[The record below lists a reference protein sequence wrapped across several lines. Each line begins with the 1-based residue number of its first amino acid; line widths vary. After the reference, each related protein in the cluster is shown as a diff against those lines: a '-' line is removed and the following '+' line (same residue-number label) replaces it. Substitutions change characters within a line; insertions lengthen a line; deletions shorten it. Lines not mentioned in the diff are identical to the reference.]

1 MTRRGSLAYYLAA
14 WVCGSFFFAA
24 ARFIAAPKNL
34 DYLLTPD
41 TRGFLAAVFFILAY
55 GWLFTLGLALLLRWL
70 AKQLQ
75 WGTALPWS
83 VCGGALAFLFTLIF
97 TFFPENLT
105 ARSGWLRFLTKLFR
119 LNSANGVPPD
129 CQTALTVLA
138 TILAGTATA
147 YVLFRIDRAFAG
159 QESAS
164 K

>member
-1 MTRRGSLAYYLAA
+1 MTRRGSLAYHLAA

-83 VCGGALAFLFTLIF
+83 VCGWGMALPLTLLI
-97 TFFPENLT
+97 TFFSENL
-105 ARSGWLRFLTKLFR
+105 APPPRRLRFLTQM
-119 LNSANGVPPD
+119 V
-129 CQTALTVLA
+129 
-138 TILAGTATA
+138 
-147 YVLFRIDRAFAG
+147 RINN
-159 QESAS
+159 AS
-164 K
+164 FIAPG